1 MGCAWFGPR
10 NLTEER
16 KKQSHERRSL
26 TWRAT
31 GVVTLREEDLANI
44 PKVAYEQG
52 PLVKALDASHNKL
65 EALDD
70 HISFLSKLQR
80 LTLSNNRLSL
90 LNDRI
95 VQLSKLRVLILNDN
109 NLFEIPSTI
118 GRLTNLEHL
127 NLENNKIRVVP
138 ESIGYMTRL
147 QTLQLANNRLRSLPE
162 TIGGCHSLEELDAKQ
177 NQLEKLPEYICKLET
192 LKILLVDNN
201 LIESLPEKIFEKCKS
216 LHTFSIH
223 KNPIQSTEIQSMT
236 CFKDYNERRVQKYDK
251 QIYGGVMKD
260 KFDFDEGF
268 DKNTE

>member
-95 VQLSKLRVLILNDN
+95 VQLSKLRVLVSSSSSQKKKAKRNPLNHSRGKVYILAKLLTTIWWFF
-109 NLFEIPSTI
+109 LFISPCALPF
-118 GRLTNLEHL
+118 GR
-127 NLENNKIRVVP
+127 
-138 ESIGYMTRL
+138 
-147 QTLQLANNRLRSLPE
+147 
-162 TIGGCHSLEELDAKQ
+162 
-177 NQLEKLPEYICKLET
+177 
-192 LKILLVDNN
+192 
-201 LIESLPEKIFEKCKS
+201 F
-216 LHTFSIH
+216 
-223 KNPIQSTEIQSMT
+223 
-236 CFKDYNERRVQKYDK
+236 
-251 QIYGGVMKD
+251 
-260 KFDFDEGF
+260 
-268 DKNTE
+268 